1 MTYEKIFADLKK
13 TILKA
18 DASKLEG
25 KFAFQ
30 CVIEGDGAG
39 TFYIAFENGAL
50 SVEPYDYAD
59 NTATFK
65 ATGAAYKDILAGKV
79 TVDEALASGA
89 LVVDGADGCAD
100 ILTFFAKKPAKKAAA
115 KAPAKKAAA
124 KKPAAKKE
132 APKAAAKPAA
142 KKEAPKA
149 AAKPAAKK
157 TEAPKAAAKPAA
169 KKAEAPKAAAKPAA
183 KKAEAPKAAAK
194 PAVKKEAPKAD
205 AKDKK

>member
-39 TFYIAFENGAL
+39 TFYIAFENGVL

-100 ILTFFAKKPAKKAAA
+100 ILTFFAAK
-115 KAPAKKAAA
+115 PAKKAAA
-124 KKPAAKKE
+124 KKPAAKK
-132 APKAAAKPAA
+132 APAKKAEAKPAA
-142 KKEAPKA
+142 KKEA
-149 AAKPAAKK
+149 
-157 TEAPKAAAKPAA
+157 APKAAKAPA
-169 KKAEAPKAAAKPAA
+169 KKAEAPKAAAKPAEKKAEAKPAEKKEAPKAAAKAPA
-183 KKAEAPKAAAK
+183 KKAEAPKAAK
-194 PAVKKEAPKAD
+194 TD
-205 AKDKK
+205 AKAKK

>member
-13 TILKA
+13 SILKA

-65 ATGAAYKDILAGKV
+65 ATAAAYKDILAGKV

-89 LVVDGADGCAD
+89 LVVDGEDGCAD
-100 ILTFFAKKPAKKAAA
+100 ILTFFAKKPAKKT
-115 KAPAKKAAA
+115 AA
-124 KKPAAKKE
+124 KKPAAKK
-132 APKAAAKPAA
+132 
-142 KKEAPKA
+142 
-149 AAKPAAKK
+149 
-157 TEAPKAAAKPAA
+157 TEAKPAA
-169 KKAEAPKAAAKPAA
+169 KKAEAPKAET
-183 KKAEAPKAAAK
+183 KAEAPKAAAK
-194 PAVKKEAPKAD
+194 KAPAKKTAAPKAEAKTEAPKTAKAPAKKTEAKPAAKKTASKTD
-205 AKDKK
+205 AKAKK

>member
-30 CVIEGDGAG
+30 CVIEGEGAG
-39 TFYIAFENGAL
+39 TFYIAFENGVL

-100 ILTFFAKKPAKKAAA
+100 ILTFFAAK
-115 KAPAKKAAA
+115 PAKKAAA
-124 KKPAAKKE
+124 KKPAAKKPAAKK
-132 APKAAAKPAA
+132 APAKKAEAKPAA
-142 KKEAPKA
+142 KKEA
-149 AAKPAAKK
+149 
-157 TEAPKAAAKPAA
+157 APKAAKAPA
-169 KKAEAPKAAAKPAA
+169 KKAEAPKAAAKPAEKKAEAKPAEKKEAPKAAAKAPA
-183 KKAEAPKAAAK
+183 KKAEAPKAAK
-194 PAVKKEAPKAD
+194 TD
-205 AKDKK
+205 AKAKK

>member
-18 DASKLEG
+18 DATKLEG

-39 TFYIAFENGAL
+39 TFYIAFENGVL

-65 ATGAAYKDILAGKV
+65 ATAAAYKDILAGKV

-89 LVVDGADGCAD
+89 LIVDGADGCAD
-100 ILTFFAKKPAKKAAA
+100 ILTFFAKKPAAKKAAA
-115 KAPAKKAAA
+115 KAHAKKAAA
-124 KKPAAKKE
+124 KKPAAKKAE
-132 APKAAAKPAA
+132 APKAVKAPAKKPA
-142 KKEAPKA
+142 
-149 AAKPAAKK
+149 
-157 TEAPKAAAKPAA
+157 T
-169 KKAEAPKAAAKPAA
+169 KKAEAPKAEAKAEV
-183 KKAEAPKAAAK
+183 KTEVKAEAPKAAKAPAKKPAAKKAAPKAEAK
-194 PAVKKEAPKAD
+194 PAAKTD
-205 AKDKK
+205 AKAKK

>member
-39 TFYIAFENGAL
+39 TFYIAFENGVL

-65 ATGAAYKDILAGKV
+65 ASAAAYKNILAGKT
-79 TVDEALASGA
+79 TVDEALAFGD

-100 ILTFFAKKPAKKAAA
+100 ILTFFAAKPAKKAAEKKPA
-115 KAPAKKAAA
+115 AKKAPA
-124 KKPAAKKE
+124 KKPAAK
-132 APKAAAKPAA
+132 AP
-142 KKEAPKA
+142 
-149 AAKPAAKK
+149 
-157 TEAPKAAAKPAA
+157 A
-169 KKAEAPKAAAKPAA
+169 KKAEAPKAAAKAPA

-194 PAVKKEAPKAD
+194 APAKKAEAPKVAAKAPAKKAEAPKAAEKAPAKKAEAPKAAAKTD

>member
-39 TFYIAFENGAL
+39 TFYIAFENGVL

-100 ILTFFAKKPAKKAAA
+100 ILTFFAAK
-115 KAPAKKAAA
+115 PAKKAAA
-124 KKPAAKKE
+124 KKPAAKKPAAKKAPAKKAEAKPAAKKEAAPKAAKAPAKKAE
-132 APKAAAKPAA
+132 APKAVAKPAEKKA
-142 KKEAPKA
+142 EAKPAEKKEAPKA
-149 AAKPAAKK
+149 AAK
-157 TEAPKAAAKPAA
+157 APA
-169 KKAEAPKAAAKPAA
+169 KKAEAPKAAKTDAKA
-183 KKAEAPKAAAK
+183 KK
-194 PAVKKEAPKAD
+194 
-205 AKDKK
+205 